1 MITSPP
7 RHVPML
13 SVATGLLLALAGCG
27 GATPDGA
34 QAAASGS
41 PGAAAPAAAPQPPA
55 AAQAAAQPTASA
67 GAGGDFAS
75 RTGELTNPDDAT
87 MVFLYYNLA
96 GLPPPLEDWTEQN
109 PRVEFAPAPDK
120 AARRV
125 EVHAQLAAAQRAM
138 AGVGVLHLTMQA
150 NLSDYDPAYGEF
162 TVRALSPSSQVSFK
176 ALDQQVVLGFDNAL
190 DAQSWSVP
198 AGEAQA
204 IRDRLGWNGA
214 LIDLTL
220 KIDKVL
226 PGPQGGTLVT
236 RVLRYDLREASGN
249 TLLGHVEVAPR

>member
-1 MITSPP
+1 MTTNP
-7 RHVPML
+7 RLLPMRPVL
-13 SVATGLLLALAGCG
+13 SLAAGVLLSLAGCG
-27 GATPDGA
+27 GAAPDGA
-34 QAAASGS
+34 QATASAA
-41 PGAAAPAAAPQPPA
+41 PGATQPAAAEPA
-55 AAQAAAQPTASA
+55 ARTPAG

-87 MVFLYYNLA
+87 MVFLYYDLA
-96 GLPPPLEDWTEQN
+96 GLPPPLDDWTEQN
-109 PRVEFAPAPDK
+109 PRVRFAPGPDK
-120 AARRV
+120 AARRA
-125 EVHAQLAAAQRAM
+125 EVHAQLAAAQRAV

-190 DAQSWSVP
+190 DAQSWAVP

-214 LIDLTL
+214 QIDLTL

-226 PGPQGGTLVT
+226 PGPQGGTLVA

-249 TLLGHVEVAPR
+249 TLLGHVEVAPH